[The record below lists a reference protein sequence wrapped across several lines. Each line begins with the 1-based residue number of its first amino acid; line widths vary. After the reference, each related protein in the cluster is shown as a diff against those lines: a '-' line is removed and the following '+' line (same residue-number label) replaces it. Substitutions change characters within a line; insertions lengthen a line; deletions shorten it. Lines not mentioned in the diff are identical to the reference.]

1 MCKVN
6 HNGEMLAK
14 FHVKCFWHQNYGTCS
29 HTSEHTKVDLRE
41 LFAYKLLEIIKVGP
55 PVHFVR
61 NVHKSTYGMYIAT
74 QDGIFNLILVDKKT

>member
-1 MCKVN
+1 
-6 HNGEMLAK
+6 MLAK
-14 FHVKCFWHQNYGTCS
+14 YHVKCHSGTS
-29 HTSEHTKVDLRE
+29 SRTSDHSKVDLRE

-74 QDGIFNLILVDKKT
+74 QDGISFNLILVNKKNIK